1 MPLVLRGWRK
11 ALLSINNHVYNPAGV
26 LQGST
31 KSASKHLQAE
41 TALELKTTLH
51 SAQGGSSNSCM
62 LLFDKSGAAN
72 FIHQERSDVS
82 SQDRRCHIT
91 LVVGCSPLQVDSSGS
106 RDKCMHQTHRRLL

>member
-41 TALELKTTLH
+41 TALELKTTLR
-51 SAQGGSSNSCM
+51 SGSSNSCM
-62 LLFDKSGAAN
+62 LCWTNQG
-72 FIHQERSDVS
+72 
-82 SQDRRCHIT
+82 
-91 LVVGCSPLQVDSSGS
+91 LQVLFIKSAPMFPAKTGVA
-106 RDKCMHQTHRRLL
+106 T